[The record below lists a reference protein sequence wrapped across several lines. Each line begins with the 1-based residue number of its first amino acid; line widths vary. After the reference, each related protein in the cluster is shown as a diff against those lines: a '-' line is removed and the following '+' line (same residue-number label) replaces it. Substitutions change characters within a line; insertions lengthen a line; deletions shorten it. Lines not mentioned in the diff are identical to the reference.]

1 MAKTISFAI
10 LYFTVAFR
18 VGYLLT
24 GNALVDRLLAV
35 IKSA

>member
-10 LYFTVAFR
+10 LYFTVAFW

-24 GNALVDRLLAV
+24 GSAFVVRLLAV